1 MVYLLYND
9 SSFHNKDFWRFIVN
23 KKKKNLPVPIDDM
36 SKALR
41 LEANLDECSV
51 QTSQIKNTPQSTEI
65 FNEIVLMFK
74 NPSLTE
80 YKNVEWVDTGE
91 SLMDTIPS
99 LYCTCGH

>member
-1 MVYLLYND
+1 MTLPFTIRIFGGLLL
-9 SSFHNKDFWRFIVN
+9 I
-23 KKKKNLPVPIDDM
+23 KKKNLPVPIDDI

-80 YKNVEWVDTGE
+80 YINVE
-91 SLMDTIPS
+91 
-99 LYCTCGH
+99 

>member
-23 KKKKNLPVPIDDM
+23 KKKNLPVPIDDI

-51 QTSQIKNTPQSTEI
+51 QTSQIKNTPQSTEM
-65 FNEIVLMFK
+65 FNEISSCLKTPVWLSIK
-74 NPSLTE
+74 T
-80 YKNVEWVDTGE
+80 
-91 SLMDTIPS
+91 
-99 LYCTCGH
+99 